1 MPEVLVSTDDLTVL
15 GGPATINLELDFGP
29 TGARGSKI
37 FSTNQNP
44 NSSGA
49 LGSQIPVIGDWAIN
63 VSQNDAEYSYMYEYV
78 AITNS
83 TSQWQQRLKL
93 DPGVYAE
100 NRSVTFTDGSAT
112 ILLSLN
118 NVLKLTTTTPI
129 TSSNFNVQHS
139 VLNTKPVSSAIS
151 VGTTSLQ
158 NEILTL
164 PITIKAMEYTGGTW
178 LNLDGS
184 KMVHLFI
191 SVV

>member
-63 VSQNDAEYSYMYEYV
+63 VSKNDAEYSYMYEYV

-178 LNLDGS
+178 LNLEGS

>member
-178 LNLDGS
+178 LNLEGS
-184 KMVHLFI
+184 KVVHLFI

>member
-178 LNLDGS
+178 LNLEGS

>member
-49 LGSQIPVIGDWAIN
+49 LGNQIPVIGDWAIN

-178 LNLDGS
+178 LNLEGS
-184 KMVHLFI
+184 KVVHLFI

>member
-164 PITIKAMEYTGGTW
+164 PITIKAMEYTGGAW
-178 LNLDGS
+178 LNLEGS
-184 KMVHLFI
+184 KVVHLFI

>member
-49 LGSQIPVIGDWAIN
+49 LGNKIPVIGDWAIN

-178 LNLDGS
+178 LNLEGS
-184 KMVHLFI
+184 KVVHLFI